1 MNYTK
6 MYEKTIEGYLE
17 DLERYVKELRDSL
30 KREDYGA
37 MIRKYPDILTTIVEL
52 QYETHYADMYDRYPD

>member
-1 MNYTK
+1 

-37 MIRKYPDILTTIVEL
+37 MIRKYPDILTTFAEL